1 MIGVETVIPILGA
14 ASGTG
19 GIMLWAFKVWFSRLN
34 KRLDKHE
41 ETLHKIE
48 LLLAENKGKQEL
60 VWREINTD
68 KIKIVKIE
76 SKIDKAW
83 ETISRIA
90 SPRISDMLSKE
101 VDT

>member
-1 MIGVETVIPILGA
+1 MIDSIIPIVGA
-14 ASGTG
+14 AGGTG
-19 GIMLWAFKVWFSRLN
+19 GMMLWAFKVWFSRLN

-48 LLLAENKGKQEL
+48 LLLAENKGKEDL

-68 KIKIVKIE
+68 KVKLAKME

-83 ETISRIA
+83 DTISTIA
-90 SPRISDMLSKE
+90 SPRISDLLKKE
-101 VDT
+101 LE